1 MRIILSIVALLF
13 LAAPRAEA
21 KRFFDRPVTIKLTY
35 SNINTGTQTVIAAR
49 EVRLRYSTSEN
60 CLQFKNGQYTPAGAN
75 SVSYSIGESV
85 VDLYL
90 YGEGVAFWT
99 SDVVPAN
106 LQSAWA
112 RILTA
117 YKKGSG
123 RDISMRVQRAQAGT
137 FQMQLHDN
145 VANESFHIQIA
156 FGPETEI

>member
-1 MRIILSIVALLF
+1 MRIILSLAALLF
-13 LAAPRAEA
+13 LASPDAEA

-60 CLQFKNGQYTPAGAN
+60 CLQFKNGQYTPAGSN
-75 SVSYSIGESV
+75 PISYGIHDSV

-90 YGEGVAFWT
+90 YGEGLAFWT
-99 SDVVPAN
+99 SDMVPAQ

-112 RILTA
+112 RILTS

-123 RDISMRVQRAQAGT
+123 RDISMRVARAQPGA
-137 FQMQLHDN
+137 FDKQLHDS
-145 VANESFHIQIA
+145 VANESFHVYIV